1 MQCPSIKFP
10 PFWYDIMILFLI
22 YIYIYN
28 AFIIQKCKNT
38 RFLNEI
44 SSKNFKSL
52 NGHIFNSY
60 ISISYTIKNICP
72 RISLTTLVLKY
83 ICNFFK
89 LCDKY
94 YFVTNILHT
103 FKLLDWIL
111 SQSNIQNKKIKSKM
125 WCPYITK
132 KNNYKNIILV
142 TTIIGGLNV
151 LMPFDA
157 KFPCIFCKLQ

>member
-1 MQCPSIKFP
+1 MASCLWFIKHYQTKENWKNNAMPIYKISSFLIWHNDSFP
-10 PFWYDIMILFLI
+10 NI
-22 YIYIYN
+22 YIYYY

-111 SQSNIQNKKIKSKM
+111 SQSNIQNKKKKSKM

-132 KNNYKNIILV
+132 KNNYK
-142 TTIIGGLNV
+142 
-151 LMPFDA
+151 
-157 KFPCIFCKLQ
+157 KLY